1 LIDLDRAYSHFVT
14 RWNPAAQRD
23 RFPSGPVSPMVAFQ
37 RTNGDR
43 AIVGRVQQNQFD
55 WVRMIHVG
63 SNREEW
69 ESGLRQQKSWPAE

>member
-1 LIDLDRAYSHFVT
+1 
-14 RWNPAAQRD
+14 
-23 RFPSGPVSPMVAFQ
+23 
-37 RTNGDR
+37 
-43 AIVGRVQQNQFD
+43 VQQNQFD